1 MPSTLNISLTDEQ
14 KGWLNSRREAGGYAS
29 ASDVVRDLIR
39 RQQEAERQRLV
50 RQFRDMEADG
60 SSEPEPAAA
69 VLASV
74 RRIKKARR
82 AV

>member
-39 RQQEAERQRLV
+39 SQQEAERQRLAQ
-50 RQFRDMEADG
+50 QFRDMEADG
-60 SSEPEPAAA
+60 SSEQEPAA

-74 RRIKKARR
+74 QRIKRARR
-82 AV
+82 AT

>member
-1 MPSTLNISLTDEQ
+1 MASTLNISLTDEQ

-39 RQQEAERQRLV
+39 NQQEAERQRLAQ
-50 RQFRDMEADG
+50 QFRDMEADG

-74 RRIKKARR
+74 QRIKKARR
-82 AV
+82 AT

>member
-39 RQQEAERQRLV
+39 RQQEADRQRLAQ
-50 RQFRDMEADG
+50 QFRAMETDG

-74 RRIKKARR
+74 QQTKKARR